1 MRLPSGHIVR
11 LMCVHAPPPKPWN
24 PTGAARWRGE
34 LALLPGPGELR
45 RPGEPVAPGSRPASR
60 PVAVA
65 AGDFN
70 ATLDHWQLRS
80 VLRRGY
86 VDAARQAGHGL
97 TPTWGPRP
105 SRPPGL
111 LALDHVLVDPRCA
124 VLATSA
130 RRLAGSD
137 HHALYAEIRL
147 PAEP

>member
-1 MRLPSGHIVR
+1 VESAAQCSARMMLPSGHVVR
-11 LMCVHAPPPKPWN
+11 LICVHAPPPKPWN
-24 PTGAARWRGE
+24 ATGAARWRGE
-34 LALLPGPGELR
+34 LELLPGPREL
-45 RPGEPVAPGSRPASR
+45 PGGDEPVA
-60 PVAVA
+60 VL

-70 ATLDHWQLRS
+70 ATLDHWQLRR

-97 TPTWGPRP
+97 TPTWGPWP
-105 SRPPGL
+105 SRPPRL

-130 RRLAGSD
+130 CRLAGSD
-137 HHALYAEIRL
+137 HRALYAEIRL